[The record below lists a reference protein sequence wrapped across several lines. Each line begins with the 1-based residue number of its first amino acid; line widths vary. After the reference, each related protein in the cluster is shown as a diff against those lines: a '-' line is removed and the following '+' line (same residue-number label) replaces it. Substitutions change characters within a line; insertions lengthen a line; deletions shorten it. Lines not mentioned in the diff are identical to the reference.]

1 MNDIYYMN
9 AALKEAM
16 KAYKR
21 GEVPIWAIVVKNNK
35 IIAKGYNLK
44 EKRHNATAHAEIIAI
59 NKASKKLKNWRL
71 NDCTLYV
78 TMMPC
83 YMCASAINQSRIS
96 KIVFGTIPNNVE
108 KENIYRILKGNE
120 YGVPVEIVENILND
134 ECSALIRKFF
144 EKKRW

>member
-9 AALKEAM
+9 IALKEAI

-21 GEVPIWAIVVKNNK
+21 GEVPIGAIIVKNDK
-35 IIAKGYNLK
+35 VIAKGHNLK
-44 EKRHNATAHAEIIAI
+44 EKRHNATAHAEIIVI
-59 NKASKKLKNWRL
+59 NKASRKLKNWRL

-96 KIVFGTIPNNVE
+96 KVVFGTIPNNVE
-108 KENIYRILKGNE
+108 KEKTCMILKGNE
-120 YGVPVEIVENILND
+120 YGVPVEIVENVLND

-144 EKKRW
+144 EKKR